1 MEYVGVP
8 EAARL
13 LGVTTRQV
21 QNLARA
27 GELQVVARGLV
38 DRASVERH
46 LAARQGSRR
55 RAWSEPTAWAAVAL
69 LSARP
74 AGWLGT
80 PQRSR
85 LRATLRGLTAD
96 ELLSR
101 TRDRGRAR
109 WYAGHTSTTARLRRD
124 IVDTSAGA
132 IMLGLAEADRL
143 NGYVVAAELDHIT
156 TRHALVSAPGGRI
169 VLRATTMDL
178 AVVADL
184 AGAGVVLSALDL
196 AESLDPRERRV
207 GLDAL
212 ADALRR
218 FRG

>member
-1 MEYVGVP
+1 MEYVAVP

-13 LGVTTRQV
+13 LGVSTRQV
-21 QNLARA
+21 QHLAAA

-38 DRASVERH
+38 DRTSVDRY
-46 LAARQGSRR
+46 LAARPASRR
-55 RAWSEPTAWAAVAL
+55 RAWSERTAWAAVAL

-74 AGWLGT
+74 APWLGA

-85 LRATLRGLTAD
+85 LRTTLRGLTAD
-96 ELLSR
+96 ELLGR
-101 TRDRGRAR
+101 TRDRARAG
-109 WYAGHTSTTARLRRD
+109 WYAGHSSAPTRLRRD
-124 IVDTSAGA
+124 VVDTSAGA
-132 IMLGLAEADRL
+132 VMLGLAEADRL
-143 NGYVVAAELDHIT
+143 NAYVVAADLDDVVS
-156 TRHALVSAPGGRI
+156 RHALVRAPGGRI

-178 AVVADL
+178 GLVADL

-212 ADALRR
+212 AGALGR